1 MHGSRRVG
9 TLQPG
14 DYDHEITILDD
25 EDGGESQRAVSS
37 EGRELAVT
45 NTFSSLLSD
54 QEAETEDEERPSHRG
69 ERQGQD
75 EGHLQPSSALKGKN
89 AETHIYQL
97 PTAETTSSLRPSVSG
112 EGPSIEIRGG
122 SCAFH
127 FFHDPC

>member
-25 EDGGESQRAVSS
+25 DDEGGSLRAVSP

-45 NTFSSLLSD
+45 NTASHLLSD
-54 QEAETEDEERPSHRG
+54 QEAETEDDQERPSHRG
-69 ERQGQD
+69 ERPGQD
-75 EGHLQPSSALKGKN
+75 EGHLQPSSALKAKT

-97 PTAETTSSLRPSVSG
+97 PTGGTTSDLRPSVSG
-112 EGPSIEIRGG
+112 ERPSIEIRGG
-122 SCAFH
+122 
-127 FFHDPC
+127 

>member
-1 MHGSRRVG
+1 MHGSRRAG

-25 EDGGESQRAVSS
+25 DDEGGSLRAVSS
-37 EGRELAVT
+37 EERDLVCT
-45 NTFSSLLSD
+45 NTASRLLSN
-54 QEAETEDEERPSHRG
+54 QEAETKDDQERPSHRG

-75 EGHLQPSSALKGKN
+75 EGHLQPSSALKAKN

-97 PTAETTSSLRPSVSG
+97 PTAETTSDLRPSVSG

-122 SCAFH
+122 
-127 FFHDPC
+127 